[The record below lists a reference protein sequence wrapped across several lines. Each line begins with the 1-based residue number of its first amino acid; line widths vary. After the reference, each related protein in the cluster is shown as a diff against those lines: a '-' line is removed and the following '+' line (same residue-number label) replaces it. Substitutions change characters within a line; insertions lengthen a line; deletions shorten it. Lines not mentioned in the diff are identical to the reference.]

1 MMGDRGMTDALVI
14 IDVQRGMFSFPDM
27 QPFDGDATVQRIRQL
42 LDQARSVSMPIFFVQ
57 HDGGVGDILAA
68 DSAGFPFHEAL
79 TPAAGESVTV
89 KQHCNAFQG
98 TDLEAHLRA
107 SGAGRLTVA
116 GMQSNYCVDTF
127 VRAAVER
134 GFKIRLV
141 ADGHT
146 TFDTPVLS
154 ASQIIAHHNHI
165 LSGSFAEIVPAADI
179 VF

>member
-1 MMGDRGMTDALVI
+1 MMGDRGMKQALVI
-14 IDVQRGMFSFPDM
+14 IDVQRGMFSVPEM
-27 QPFDGDATVQRIRQL
+27 QPFDGEATVQRISQL
-42 LDQARSVSMPIFFVQ
+42 LDQARSVSLPIFFIQ
-57 HDGGVGDILAA
+57 HDGGAGDILAA

-89 KQHCNAFQG
+89 KSHCNAFQG

-107 SGAGRLTVA
+107 SGAERLTVA

-154 ASQIIAHHNHI
+154 AAQIIAHHNHI
-165 LSGSFAEIVPAADI
+165 LSGSFAEIVPAAEV